1 MFDIYSFK
9 CFLVLIFAP
18 METLRQQKVS
28 RLIQKEL
35 AGIFFKVTPGFIPGK
50 MVTVTQVR
58 ISPDLLEV
66 KAYLSVFP
74 SKDADEVL
82 KMIRTKTPEI
92 RLSLGNILKKNLRRI
107 PNLSFF
113 IDDSLDYAERI
124 DELLK

>member
-35 AGIFFKVTPGFIPGK
+35 AGIFLKVTPGFIPGK

>member
-9 CFLVLIFAP
+9 CLLVLIFAP

-35 AGIFFKVTPGFIPGK
+35 AGIFLKVTPRFIPGK

-74 SKDADEVL
+74 SKDADSVL

>member
-1 MFDIYSFK
+1 
-9 CFLVLIFAP
+9 

-35 AGIFFKVTPGFIPGK
+35 AGIFLKVTPRFIPGK

-74 SKDADEVL
+74 SKDADSVL

>member
-1 MFDIYSFK
+1 
-9 CFLVLIFAP
+9 
-18 METLRQQKVS
+18 
-28 RLIQKEL
+28 L
-35 AGIFFKVTPGFIPGK
+35 AGIFLKVTPGFIPGK